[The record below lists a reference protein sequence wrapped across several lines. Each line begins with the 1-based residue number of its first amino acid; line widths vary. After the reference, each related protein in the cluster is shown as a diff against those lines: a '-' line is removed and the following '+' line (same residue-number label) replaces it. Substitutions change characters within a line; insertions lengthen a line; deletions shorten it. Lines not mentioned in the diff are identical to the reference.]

1 MQGLR
6 VVSRDGSAVGQDEID
21 AAHRVVAT
29 FGGRTFGTPSA
40 TDDATGVRVE
50 YHAHKN
56 MAIVEPAG
64 VDYRLV
70 SFPSPWPG
78 KKLSVHG
85 VLDNGFGSPYYE
97 ATAIVCLDDGETIA
111 TFPYDTRDERLI
123 NGWDGSTSIQF
134 YDSNLYDPGRPFGY
148 VPTRAVTF
156 AVPADCVYSNGEDQ
170 VPNILSQAGWTD
182 AQLSEFCSR
191 MLDRRS
197 TWSEAMTR
205 DTMAFDF
212 AGEPDL
218 WPKWDAVVK
227 GNHPASIKLQRV
239 FGPTDIPLIEE
250 VIETVV
256 SDDATTDSTS
266 GIWAKNVRTTQKK
279 RDVSLRFK
287 LTDSAGA
294 VSDVVETH
302 SGTWTSTTTEY
313 QAAWKE
319 VSDPTEDLFSSVFYS
334 NVYDNWYTKHSEAAI
349 DQDTPQTSGPILSDM
364 HAHAAGSLP
373 NTPGTLW
380 TGSESYSD
388 RSPAAY
394 CFSQGFANPPIVSS
408 NDITWAAPAIIAE
421 YLRLLTIRKSSLAG
435 FDNRYP
441 GPQPESFHLFTA
453 AASVRRVDAIL
464 FGAVRSGRSLGM
476 YWQRDWDVDPADH
489 LIDGVD
495 IYGILRMRWDTARGR
510 LVVVGMTPVQSPNP
524 SDPPGTPARVMFTA
538 PVPHLGANAI
548 LRFSGLKHLDMR
560 ARAKTLRGYLR
571 EDPPA
576 HASEVAELLGTN
588 WSANPERDA
597 VQTIVAGILAAIG
610 DL

>member
-6 VVSRDGSAVGQDEID
+6 IVSRDGSAVGQDEIE

-29 FGGRTFGTPSA
+29 FGGRAFGTPSA

-78 KKLSVHG
+78 KKLSVQNVFDNLGPTYYLATVG
-85 VLDNGFGSPYYE
+85 VCVESGDVL
-97 ATAIVCLDDGETIA
+97 ATIA
-111 TFPYDTRDERLI
+111 YDDRYEILT
-123 NGWDGSTSIQF
+123 NGWDGSSSVQF
-134 YDSNLYDPGRPFGY
+134 FDAITYA
-148 VPTRAVTF
+148 PTRSVPF
-156 AVPADCVYSNGEDQ
+156 VVPADCISSNGEGSIYWGSAEESAFRA
-170 VPNILSQAGWTD
+170 NA
-182 AQLSEFCSR
+182 
-191 MLDRRS
+191 LDRRA

-212 AGEPDL
+212 TGAPDL
-218 WPKWDAVVK
+218 WATWDLAVK
-227 GNHPASIKLQRV
+227 NNQPASIKLQRV
-239 FGPTDIPLIEE
+239 FGPSDTPLVES
-250 VIETVV
+250 VLQSVV
-256 SDDATTDSTS
+256 SDDTTSSTTTAFP
-266 GIWAKNVRTTQKK
+266 GGPGDPYRALTVRTMQLR

-287 LTDSAGA
+287 LADEAGVVTEMTEVLTGWYTFVA
-294 VSDVVETH
+294 TIYTSLSD
-302 SGTWTSTTTEY
+302 GG
-313 QAAWKE
+313 
-319 VSDPTEDLFSSVFYS
+319 PTYVSSVFYS
-334 NVYDNWYTKHSEAAI
+334 STYVNWYTAHNQGVVVESMPA
-349 DQDTPQTSGPILSDM
+349 DSVPVLSDLC
-364 HAHAAGSLP
+364 AHQGLGSP
-373 NTPGTLW
+373 ENTPGVVW
-380 TGSESYSD
+380 TGSETFSD
-388 RSPAAY
+388 PGYGPVAY
-394 CFSQGFANPPIVSS
+394 CHAHGFANPPIVSS
-408 NDITWAAPAIIAE
+408 NDITWTVPAIIAE

-441 GPQPESFHLFTA
+441 GRQPESFHLFTA

-538 PVPHLGANAI
+538 QVPHLGANAV

-560 ARAKTLRGYLR
+560 ARAKTLRAYLR

-576 HASEVAELLGTN
+576 HAPEVAELLGTN